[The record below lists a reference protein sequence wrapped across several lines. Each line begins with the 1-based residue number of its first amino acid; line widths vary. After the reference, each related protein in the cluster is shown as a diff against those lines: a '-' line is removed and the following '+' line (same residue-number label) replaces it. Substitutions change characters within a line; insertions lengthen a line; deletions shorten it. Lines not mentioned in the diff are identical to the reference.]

1 MSDPV
6 REPVRNPVRN
16 PVGDS
21 VGNPVR
27 DASDGISSSETDL
40 SDGSGR
46 TMMMAVSD
54 PEGAVHPRMNLSLI
68 LTPEI
73 DDIITKE
80 IGTGLFSSRSDV
92 IQTSLARYFGKTAA
106 LSELFPG
113 TEAAGLRKPA
123 PECSMISD
131 DRTIR
136 TTVSVSRHIYRK
148 LRRLADRSGISL
160 PAAVSAILYE
170 RLMPEKLSGEYYR
183 GKEEPYIEIPA
194 GNVDEFVISYV
205 HDLISRSDAP
215 GKRKR

>member
-1 MSDPV
+1 MSMSDHV
-6 REPVRNPVRN
+6 RKPVRNPA
-16 PVGDS
+16 G
-21 VGNPVR
+21 
-27 DASDGISSSETDL
+27 DASGGISSSETDL

-46 TMMMAVSD
+46 TMMMTVSD
-54 PEGAVHPRMNLSLI
+54 PEGAAHSRMNLSLV

-80 IGTGLFSSRSDV
+80 TGTGLFSSRSDV

-113 TEAAGLRKPA
+113 TEAAGLRKPVQD
-123 PECSMISD
+123 CSMISD
-131 DRTIR
+131 DRAIR

-160 PAAVSAILYE
+160 PTAVSAILYD

-194 GNVDEFVISYV
+194 GKVDEFVVSYV
-205 HDLISRSDAP
+205 YDLISRSDAP
-215 GKRKR
+215 GKRKK